1 MGFWKTVGG
10 AVVGGLL
17 GGPAGAVAG
26 AVIGSGKAK
35 VVLKKT
41 GEIAKATAKGAAKIA
56 GEAIDQA
63 SRSVPSVRGVVISD
77 NGSWGICCP
86 GNKILTVLENSYGER
101 HPGDIAII
109 PDYVFC
115 SRNYCYFVNKEN
127 LRLGI
132 DIETFSKAVDRAR
145 EGEAYGVYGS
155 EKFVMELCEMRH
167 PVEIEQRGFHKYAI
181 WLNKN

>member
-1 MGFWKTVGG
+1 MEEKMGFWKTVGG
-10 AVVGGLL
+10 AIIGGII
-17 GGPAGAVAG
+17 GGPAGAVTG
-26 AVIGSGKAK
+26 AAIGSGAAK
-35 VVLKKT
+35 KVLEKT
-41 GEIAKATAKGAAKIA
+41 GEVAKEVAK
-56 GEAIDQA
+56 EVIDNA
-63 SRSVPSVRGVVISD
+63 SRGVPTVRGVVISD

-101 HPGDIAII
+101 QRGDIAII

-127 LRLGI
+127 VRLGI
-132 DIETFSKAVDRAR
+132 DVETFSKAVERAR

-155 EKFVMELCEMRH
+155 EKFVMELCEMKR
-167 PVEIEQRGFHKYAI
+167 PIEIERRGFHKYAI

>member
-10 AVVGGLL
+10 AIIGGII
-17 GGPAGAVAG
+17 GGPAGAVTG
-26 AVIGSGKAK
+26 AAIGSGAAK
-35 VVLKKT
+35 KVLEKT
-41 GEIAKATAKGAAKIA
+41 GEVAKEVAK
-56 GEAIDQA
+56 EVIDNA
-63 SRSVPSVRGVVISD
+63 SRGVPTVRGVVISD

-101 HPGDIAII
+101 QRGDIAII

-127 LRLGI
+127 VRLDI
-132 DIETFSKAVDRAR
+132 DVETFSKAVERAR

-155 EKFVMELCEMRH
+155 EKFVMELCEMKH
-167 PVEIEQRGFHKYAI
+167 PIEIERRGFHKHAI

>member
-35 VVLKKT
+35 DVLKKT

-63 SRSVPSVRGVVISD
+63 NRSEPVVRGVVVSD
-77 NGSWGICCP
+77 NGEWGICYP
-86 GNKILTVLENSYGER
+86 NHKILTVLTENYGDLYR
-101 HPGDIAII
+101 GDIAII
-109 PDYVFC
+109 PDTAFC
-115 SRNYCYFVNKEN
+115 SRNYCYFVNKEGF
-127 LRLGI
+127 RFSI
-132 DIETFSKAVDRAR
+132 DKETFMTAVDKV
-145 EGEAYGVYGS
+145 GERYDGFGS
-155 EKFVMELCEMRH
+155 EKFVMELCEIKD
-167 PVEIEQRGFHKYAI
+167 PVEIQNREFFKHAI
-181 WLNKN
+181 WINRS

>member
-10 AVVGGLL
+10 AIIGGII
-17 GGPAGAVAG
+17 GGPVGAVTG
-26 AVIGSGKAK
+26 AAIGSGAAK
-35 VVLKKT
+35 KVLEKT
-41 GEIAKATAKGAAKIA
+41 GEVAKEVAEGVSEFAK
-56 GEAIDQA
+56 EAIDNA
-63 SRSVPSVRGVVISD
+63 SRGVPTVRGVVISD
-77 NGSWGICCP
+77 NGSWGICFP

-101 HPGDIAII
+101 QRGDIAII

-127 LRLGI
+127 VRLSI
-132 DIETFSKAVDRAR
+132 DIETFSKAVERAR

-155 EKFVMELCEMRH
+155 EKFVMELCKMKH
-167 PVEIEQRGFHKYAI
+167 PVEIEKCGFHKNAI

>member
-10 AVVGGLL
+10 AIIGGII
-17 GGPAGAVAG
+17 GGPAGAVTG
-26 AVIGSGKAK
+26 AAIGSGAAK
-35 VVLKKT
+35 KVLEKT
-41 GEIAKATAKGAAKIA
+41 GEVAKEVAK
-56 GEAIDQA
+56 EVIDNA
-63 SRSVPSVRGVVISD
+63 SRGVPTVRGVVISD

-101 HPGDIAII
+101 QRGDIAII

-127 LRLGI
+127 VRLGI
-132 DIETFSKAVDRAR
+132 DVETFSKAVERAR

-155 EKFVMELCEMRH
+155 EKFVMELCEMKR
-167 PVEIEQRGFHKYAI
+167 PIEIERRGFHKYAI

>member
-10 AVVGGLL
+10 AIIGGII
-17 GGPAGAVAG
+17 GGPAGAVTG
-26 AVIGSGKAK
+26 AAIGSGAAK
-35 VVLKKT
+35 KVLEKT
-41 GEIAKATAKGAAKIA
+41 GEVAKEVAK
-56 GEAIDQA
+56 EVIDNA
-63 SRSVPSVRGVVISD
+63 SRGVPTVRGVVISD

-86 GNKILTVLENSYGER
+86 GHKILTVLENSYGER
-101 HPGDIAII
+101 QRGDIAII

-127 LRLGI
+127 VRLDI
-132 DIETFSKAVDRAR
+132 DVETFSKAVERAR

-155 EKFVMELCEMRH
+155 EKFVMELCEMKH
-167 PVEIEQRGFHKYAI
+167 PIEIERRGFHKYAI

>member
-1 MGFWKTVGG
+1 MSIWKTIGG

-26 AVIGSGKAK
+26 AVIGSGKTK
-35 VVLKKT
+35 DVLKKT

-63 SRSVPSVRGVVISD
+63 SRGVPSVRGVVISD

-86 GNKILTVLENSYGER
+86 GNKILTVLRENYGDLYR
-101 HPGDIAII
+101 GDIAII
-109 PDYVFC
+109 PDTAFC
-115 SRNYCYFVNKEN
+115 SRFYQYFVNKEGF
-127 LRLGI
+127 RLSI
-132 DIETFSKAVDRAR
+132 DKETFSKAVDRAR
-145 EGEAYGVYGS
+145 EGEAFGVHSS

-181 WLNKN
+181 WLDRN